1 MRKPPIHRWSGWG
14 EMLCMGENPGRI
26 VRMNKLPP
34 GPSEAVTAGKGGERE
49 RAQVSPKEEPEQSGL
64 CDDVDGGKCYVW
76 GKIPAGLSAWR
87 SHAAAKRRTSIFAE
101 LKS

>member
-1 MRKPPIHRWSGWG
+1 MGGNVMFG
-14 EMLCMGENPGRI
+14 EISQQDRSIGLCVE
-26 VRMNKLPP
+26 LPS
-34 GPSEAVTAGKGGERE
+34 GPSEAVTAGKGGARE